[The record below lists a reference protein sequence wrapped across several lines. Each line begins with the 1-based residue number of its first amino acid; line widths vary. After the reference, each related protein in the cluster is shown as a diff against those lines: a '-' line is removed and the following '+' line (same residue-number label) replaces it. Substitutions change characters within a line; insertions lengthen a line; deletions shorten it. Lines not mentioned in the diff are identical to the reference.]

1 MGNPTSYDVKRMWS
15 RVRERRRNQRGFS
28 LIELLIV
35 IAIIL
40 IILSFAL
47 PKMSKSQMHTRETG
61 AIVTLRT
68 INTAQIQYQSQFGQ
82 YATSLAQLGPPAGAG
97 SAEGAQAANLIPGNL
112 AGGSTGGYNFTLTQ
126 TPSGYAAT
134 AVPKAFDNTG
144 RRSFY
149 TDQTGVIRES
159 TTQEP
164 ATVNSPEI
172 K

>member
-1 MGNPTSYDVKRMWS
+1 MFS

-40 IILSFAL
+40 IILSIAL
-47 PKMSKSQMHTRETG
+47 PKMSQSQMHAREMG
-61 AIVTLRT
+61 AIATLKT
-68 INTAQIQYQSQFGQ
+68 INTVEIQYQSQFGQ
-82 YATSLAQLGPPAGAG
+82 YAGSLAQLGPPAGAG
-97 SAEGAQAANLIPGNL
+97 SSEGAQAANLISGNL
-112 AGGSTGGYNFTLTQ
+112 ASGSTNGYKYTVTQ
-126 TPSGYAAT
+126 TQSGYAAV
-134 AVPKAFDNTG
+134 AVPQAYNNTG

-159 TTQEP
+159 STQEP
-164 ATVNSPEI
+164 PTANSPEI